1 MQKQIVFTK
10 KNTAEFL
17 DVPLPELTEHSVCV
31 RTAVSTVSCGTE
43 RANIIG
49 DPNVNGAGS
58 VDMSKYFPRTLGYS
72 SAGTVERVGSLVTNV
87 KPGDRVVVY
96 WGKHTQYNVVND
108 SQAVK
113 IEDDNISFEEAA
125 ISFIATFPMAA
136 VRKVRIEAGE
146 AAIVMGLGILGQ
158 LAVQLA
164 RAQGAAPVIAA
175 DPVKDRR
182 ETALK
187 FGADYAVDP
196 FEKNFAEK
204 VKEYSHGGVNA
215 AIEVTG
221 RGEGLDEVLDCMA
234 RFGRVA
240 LLGCTRDSN
249 FNIDYYHKVHFP
261 GIQLIGAHTLAR
273 PEYESYPGYF
283 THEDDIRAVLRLASF
298 GRIDLKNIICE
309 THSPAECGEVYTR
322 LVNDKSFPA
331 VVQFDWRRV

>member
-10 KNTAEFL
+10 KDTAEFI
-17 DVPLPELTEHSVCV
+17 DVPLPEMTERQVSVKTV
-31 RTAVSTVSCGTE
+31 VSTVSCGTE
-43 RANIIG
+43 RANITG
-49 DPNVNGAGS
+49 DPNVNGGGTI
-58 VDMSKYFPRTLGYS
+58 DMNSYFPRTLGYS
-72 SAGTVERVGSLVTNV
+72 SAGIVERIGSLVTNV

-96 WGKHTQYNVVND
+96 WGKHTQYNIVND
-108 SQAVK
+108 SQIVK

-164 RAQGAAPVIAA
+164 RVQGAVPVIAA
-175 DPVKDRR
+175 DPVKSRR
-182 ETALK
+182 DAALK

-196 FEKNFAEK
+196 FEKDFAEK
-204 VKEYSHGGVNA
+204 VKELSHGGANA

-261 GIQLIGAHTLAR
+261 GIQLIGAHTFAR
-273 PEYESYPGYF
+273 PEHESHPGYF

-298 GRIDLKNIICE
+298 KRIDLKSIICE
-309 THSPAECGEVYTR
+309 THSPKNCKEVYTR
-322 LVNDKSFPA
+322 LVNDKNFPV
-331 VVQFDWRRV
+331 VVQFDWRMI